1 VPNLGKLSAT
11 RRVAR
16 TIYLGSAP
24 TTAAAHRGLED
35 RQIKLGCVMP
45 GESPAIFGDALRRL
59 ASNATYLYR
68 DDSRA
73 WYATQPTVT
82 KLAEDRAEQLKRDP
96 DKVAAELERRLR
108 ADLRHKGDFSGIHS
122 LPRSGADVPDDYD
135 ARLVVLPA
143 EHAYTKESGNAAE
156 TAAKA
161 ILESRGTAPRL
172 YRNTLVF
179 LAADKARLQDLDEA
193 LRKYLAWSSIVAEK
207 EALNLDP
214 HQTRQA
220 ETQREAAD
228 RAVTAQLPETYQW
241 LLVPEQSTP
250 QEPVVWQVSRLNGS
264 DALAVRAS
272 KKLRSDERLVSSL
285 GATILRKY
293 LDEVPLW
300 RGDHVAVKQ
309 LIDDF
314 ARYLYLPRVAGPEVL
329 VQAIRDGLA
338 LLTWRADTFGYA
350 ESYDEAA
357 SRYRGLRAGRDV
369 NVTAD
374 SPGLLVKPD
383 VAGKQLDA
391 ESLPTPTPGPS
402 SGPGGSGPD
411 PRPGSGGTPPAAP
424 ATQQLRRFHGSV
436 RVDPTRVVRDA
447 GRIADEVIAHLAG
460 QMGAEV
466 TVTIEIEARLPNGA
480 TDQLVRT
487 VTENSRTLKFDS
499 HGFETE

>member
-1 VPNLGKLSAT
+1 
-11 RRVAR
+11 
-16 TIYLGSAP
+16 
-24 TTAAAHRGLED
+24 
-35 RQIKLGCVMP
+35 MP
-45 GESPAIFGDALRRL
+45 GESPAVFGDALRRL
-59 ASNATYLYR
+59 ASAATYLYQ
-68 DDSRA
+68 DGPRA

-96 DKVAAELERRLR
+96 DKVAAELEARLR
-108 ADLRHKGDFSGIHS
+108 ADLNKRNGDFSRIHR

-161 ILESRGTAPRL
+161 ILESRGNAPRL

-179 LAADKARLQDLDEA
+179 LAADKVRLQDLDEA

-220 ETQREAAD
+220 ETQKQAAD
-228 RAVTAQLPETYQW
+228 GAVTARLPETYQW

-250 QEPVVWQVSRLNGS
+250 QAPVVWQASRLTGS

-272 KKLRSDERLVSSL
+272 KKLRSDELLVSSL
-285 GATILRKY
+285 GSTILRKH
-293 LDEVPLW
+293 LDDVPLW

-338 LLTWRADTFGYA
+338 LLTWRTDTFGYA
-350 ESYDEAA
+350 ESYDESA
-357 SRYRGLRAGRDV
+357 SRYRGLHGGHGV
-369 NVTAD
+369 SISAD
-374 SPGLLVKPD
+374 SSGLLVKPD

-391 ESLPTPTPGPS
+391 ETPSPGTPGPTPS
-402 SGPGGSGPD
+402 PGGGGSHPH
-411 PRPGSGGTPPAAP
+411 PGTGETPPIPPAA
-424 ATQQLRRFHGSV
+424 QQLRRFHGSV
-436 RVDPTRVVRDA
+436 RVDSTRVGRDA

-460 QMGAEV
+460 QVGAEV
-466 TVTIEIEARLPNGA
+466 TVTIEIEAKLPNGA